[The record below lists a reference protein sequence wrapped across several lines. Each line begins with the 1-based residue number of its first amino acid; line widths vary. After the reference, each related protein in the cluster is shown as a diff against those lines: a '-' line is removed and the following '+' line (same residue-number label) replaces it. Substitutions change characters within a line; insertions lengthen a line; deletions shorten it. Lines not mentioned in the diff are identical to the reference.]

1 MRDSRNSAAAPF
13 RMTVFQ
19 QMCDL
24 IAVLAVN
31 GHFKAVAVFLDLFCS
46 PALFV
51 ISFLTAVAVFFT
63 AFFMA
68 VSASS
73 AYSVS
78 PFMTSDARSSIDV
91 ILRTCLSGF
100 ADQLHIV
107 LRLVIRHNAFD
118 VVVQTVKADAIK
130 R

>member
-51 ISFLTAVAVFFT
+51 
-63 AFFMA
+63 
-68 VSASS
+68 SAGLFRSIGGNFVLDCGRCLFHSLFHGCIGKALRIPS
-73 AYSVS
+73 A
-78 PFMTSDARSSIDV
+78 
-91 ILRTCLSGF
+91 LS
-100 ADQLHIV
+100 
-107 LRLVIRHNAFD
+107 
-118 VVVQTVKADAIK
+118 
-130 R
+130 